1 MFTKQ
6 QIAAAAAAIL
16 VATPAVAADPFADQA
31 PGVMFFFSIPLDA
44 KTPKQQ
50 TPALGLSFQGERAYQ
65 RVTIDTRMF
74 AAYDRMGFTGLE
86 AVSAKWIVAGV
97 VAAGAGVAVA
107 SKDKKTSESRQEQQQ
122 AQQVQ
127 QQQNQQAGGGNNGAV
142 PCPTACS
149 FSGRWF

>member
-1 MFTKQ
+1 M
-6 QIAAAAAAIL
+6 AAAVAIL
-16 VATPAVAADPFADQA
+16 AATPAFAGDTFSDQA

-50 TPALGLSFQGERAYQ
+50 TPAFGLSFQGERAYQ
-65 RVTIDTRMF
+65 RVTVDTRMF
-74 AAYDRMGFTGLE
+74 AAYERMGFTGLE

-107 SKDKKTSESRQEQQQ
+107 SKSKKTQENQQQQQQEQ
-122 AQQVQ
+122 AAQ
-127 QQQNQQAGGGNNGAV
+127 QQQNGGGGGGNV
-142 PCPTACS
+142 PCPTNCSS

>member
-6 QIAAAAAAIL
+6 QLAAAAAAIL
-16 VATPAVAADPFADQA
+16 VATPAVAGDTFSDQA

-50 TPALGLSFQGERAYQ
+50 TPAFGLSFQGERAYQ
-65 RVTIDTRMF
+65 RVTVDTRMF
-74 AAYDRMGFTGLE
+74 AAYERMGFTGLE

-107 SKDKKTSESRQEQQQ
+107 SKSKKTQETQH
-122 AQQVQ
+122 Q
-127 QQQNQQAGGGNNGAV
+127 QQQEQAALQQQNGGGGGGT
-142 PCPTACS
+142 PCPTACGS
-149 FSGRWF
+149 FAGRWF

>member
-6 QIAAAAAAIL
+6 QLAAAAAAIL
-16 VATPAVAADPFADQA
+16 VATPAVAGDTFSDQA

-44 KTPKQQ
+44 KSPKQQ
-50 TPALGLSFQGERAYQ
+50 TPAFGLSFQGERAYQ
-65 RVTIDTRMF
+65 RVTVDTRMF
-74 AAYDRMGFTGLE
+74 AAYERMGFTGLE

-107 SKDKKTSESRQEQQQ
+107 SKSKKTNQDYQQQQQEQ
-122 AQQVQ
+122 AAQ
-127 QQQNQQAGGGNNGAV
+127 QQQNGGGGGGNV
-142 PCPTACS
+142 PCPTNCSS